1 MTDNITKDSEILK
14 YAIAA
19 GIIDLGSIRTQYEEC
34 ERMNLLDS
42 YEYKIFESGGRWYCR
57 LPDGRRL
64 KRKNREDVESEIIK
78 IQKERKK
85 TEKESE
91 GKKPEDIFTEWNMA
105 RLNSGVIEGA
115 TALRYRKT
123 CDKYIKNAAINKKSV
138 KRITRKEW
146 TGFLQ
151 DIYDAGSPTE
161 EDPKRR
167 ISAKELGRIK
177 CVVRGILN
185 RAEDEDLITYT
196 ADEVISHVRTDINGF
211 RHTTSPTENE
221 VYYPDEYALLKSYC
235 LSNPNPY
242 TRCILLSMTS
252 GERIGE
258 CVALLVEDINLEE
271 HYILIRRTETQAD
284 NTGKQ
289 METVREGAKTQAGIR
304 RVAIPDNALEW
315 LREIKEIAEKTGGGY
330 LFKQEP
336 GRFKKRY
343 VGNRVRAS
351 QVRRHLKKICAE
363 LNIPYRP
370 PHKFRKTYASILK
383 AADVDDT
390 TIIDQIGHTDIKI
403 TENVYIKDRNRMKEK
418 SRILGEIDEL
428 RLDPREKENPNC
440 RVISFFDESPVSH
453 PRVTRRLQKNTKP
466 EKPLN
471 KALFGLHIN
480 PKMETV
486 GLEPMTSTLPVSRSP
501 N

>member
-1 MTDNITKDSEILK
+1 MTDTITMDSEILK

-19 GIIDLGSIRTQYEEC
+19 GIIDFGSIRTQYEEC

-42 YEYKIFESGGRWYCR
+42 YEYKIFKSGDRWYCR
-57 LPDGRRL
+57 LPDGRRI
-64 KRKNREDVESEIIK
+64 KRKNREDVENEIIK
-78 IQKERKK
+78 IQRERKK
-85 TEKESE
+85 IEKESE
-91 GKKPEDIFTEWNMA
+91 GKKPEDIFTEWNTA
-105 RLNSGVIEGA
+105 RLASGVIAGA

-123 CDKYIKNAAINKKSV
+123 CDKYIKNAVINKKPV

-146 TGFLQ
+146 TRFLQ

-185 RAEDEDLITYT
+185 CAEDEDLITYT
-196 ADEVISHVRTDINGF
+196 ADEVISHVRTDVNGF
-211 RHTTSPTENE
+211 RHTTSSTEEE
-221 VYYPDEYALLKSYC
+221 VYYPDEYKPLKSYC

-258 CVALLVEDINLEE
+258 CAPLLVEDINLEE
-271 HYILIRRTETQAD
+271 HCILIRRTETQAD
-284 NTGKQ
+284 DTGKQ
-289 METVREGAKTQAGIR
+289 METVREGAKTQKGIR
-304 RVAIPDNALEW
+304 RVAIPDSALKW

-343 VGNRVRAS
+343 VGNRIRAS

-363 LNIPYRP
+363 LGIPYRP

-383 AADVDDT
+383 AADINDT
-390 TIIDQIGHTDIKI
+390 MIIDQMGHTNIKI
-403 TENVYIKDRNRMKEK
+403 TENVYIKDRSRMKEK
-418 SRILGEIDEL
+418 SRRLGEIDEL
-428 RLDPREKENPNC
+428 RLDPLEEENPNC
-440 RVISFFDESPVSH
+440 KIISFLDESHESH
-453 PRVTRRLQKNTKP
+453 LRVTRRLQKSTKP
-466 EKPLN
+466 EKAF
-471 KALFGLHIN
+471 K
-480 PKMETV
+480 
-486 GLEPMTSTLPVSRSP
+486 
-501 N
+501 

>member
-418 SRILGEIDEL
+418 SRILGEIDEF

-453 PRVTRRLQKNTKP
+453 PRVTRRLQKNMKP
-466 EKPLN
+466 EKAS
-471 KALFGLHIN
+471 K
-480 PKMETV
+480 
-486 GLEPMTSTLPVSRSP
+486 
-501 N
+501 